1 VGGFERIGEFDAKFK
16 DVCRGQRTAGE
27 ELMQR
32 GPLQELHGHWWLSA
46 SRGGLEPLQRHR
58 SSLVCQRT
66 PMVCTDGLE
75 AVAGWT
81 RPCTSLCWWLM
92 TAGPADLDELDGAYR
107 RLRPEH
113 RHAVRSN
120 LTLLSLIEAR
130 TGMPD
135 PRPRRADVAALLRVA
150 QDFSFPRTWR
160 RTSVL
165 RFPVAVR
172 AWYPGPARL
181 EFFLPQ
187 TAQTG
192 YTKITFQGDS

>member
-1 VGGFERIGEFDAKFK
+1 MSAPGHEDVGRLDVAVNDSPGVGGFERIGEFDAKFK

-32 GPLQELHGHWWLSA
+32 SPLQELHGIGGCLHREVAWSLYSVTRPVSSA
-46 SRGGLEPLQRHR
+46 SVRPWSVPTASNRWR
-58 SSLVCQRT
+58 
-66 PMVCTDGLE
+66 
-75 AVAGWT
+75 AG
-81 RPCTSLCWWLM
+81 PDHATSLYWWLM

-135 PRPRRADVAALLRVA
+135 PRLRRVLADASVACL
-150 QDFSFPRTWR
+150 
-160 RTSVL
+160 VL
-165 RFPVAVR
+165 TPFEEIA
-172 AWYPGPARL
+172 
-181 EFFLPQ
+181 
-187 TAQTG
+187 
-192 YTKITFQGDS
+192 